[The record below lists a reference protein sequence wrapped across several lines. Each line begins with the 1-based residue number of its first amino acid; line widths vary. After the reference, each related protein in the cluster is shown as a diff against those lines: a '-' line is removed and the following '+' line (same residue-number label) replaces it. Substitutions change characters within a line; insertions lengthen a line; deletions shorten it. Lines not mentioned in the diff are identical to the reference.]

1 MATRKAF
8 VRNLPGRL
16 VGQTVD
22 NKGKRAF
29 VLTLST
35 REQHIRR
42 EKAVSNICSNAG
54 LCAMT
59 CAMYLASMA
68 ARASAIWP
76 SLTATRP
83 NTSRPA
89 SPSLVSAPCIPARPS
104 MSS

>member
-1 MATRKAF
+1 MCGEGQSF
-8 VRNLPGRL
+8 GPVSGVRRPLSGAYGDPQDLRPQPAGRL

-59 CAMYLASMA
+59 CAMYLASMGGTGLRHMA
-68 ARASAIWP
+68 
-76 SLTATRP
+76 
-83 NTSRPA
+83 PA
-89 SPSLVSAPCIPARPS
+89 
-104 MSS
+104 